1 MNIENMTAAE
11 LRAAY
16 KAKRAEE
23 MGARKRTPAP
33 HALLDSIRA
42 EQKLGNDA
50 ALGLFL
56 GLDRPHISKLRRR
69 KIPVSGDVMIIVH
82 EKTGMSIARIKELVA
97 A

>member
-1 MNIENMTAAE
+1 MSIENMTSAE

-23 MGARKRTPAP
+23 MGARKRKAAP
-33 HALLDSIRA
+33 HALLDSICV
-42 EQKLGNDA
+42 EHKLCSDM

-56 GLDRPHISKLRRR
+56 GLERPHVSKLRHR
-69 KIPVSGDVMIIVH
+69 KIPVSGDVIIAIH
-82 EKTGMSIARIKELVA
+82 EKTGMPIARIKELA